1 MHGLHWPDAVLS
13 YVVVALAARR
23 NAARSALNRSAER
36 RWRAPSSARAVTDR
50 SLSHPV
56 VWALPFPRSTRGR
69 CRWTVGVVHAR
80 SARDGES
87 RLKGVGD
94 VRPMLH
100 RATLRNVDRLLARLD
115 HAVGPFSRAA
125 SRSNKFQPEHPTN
138 GETNDQLQRD
148 PSGKSL
154 RVPRIGEVHEKH
166 APSWSSPRCR
176 AR

>member
-13 YVVVALAARR
+13 YVVVALAART

-36 RWRAPSSARAVTDR
+36 RWRAPSSARAVADR

-56 VWALPFPRSTRGR
+56 VWGPPLPLIHAGAVPMDG
-69 CRWTVGVVHAR
+69 WVVHAR

-94 VRPMLH
+94 LRRMLH
-100 RATLRNVDRLLARLD
+100 RATFRNVDRLLARLD
-115 HAVGPFSRAA
+115 HAVGQFARTA

-138 GETNDQLQRD
+138 GETNDQLHRD

-154 RVPRIGEVHEKH
+154 RVPRIGQVHEKH
-166 APSWSSPRCR
+166 APSWSSPRC
-176 AR
+176 